1 MLNIFKNFFISI
13 LFLFFIFSHAN
24 AITFNF
30 KDADIRDVIEGF
42 ALMVGKSFIIDPR
55 VTGKVNVI
63 SEEEL
68 NLDQAEDM
76 LHSILQVH
84 GFVMQEI
91 NGKIK
96 ILPDQLMREG
106 SIFAE
111 DSSILPSDKIVTQL
125 INLENIPVND
135 FVAAIRPI
143 IPKESRFNSL
153 YSK

>member
-1 MLNIFKNFFISI
+1 MHHKFKRFVISI
-13 LFLFFIFSHAN
+13 LCIIFINSHAN

-63 SEEEL
+63 SQEEIS
-68 NLDQAEDM
+68 LDQAEDM

-91 NGKIK
+91 NGKINGPNK
-96 ILPDQLMREG
+96 I
-106 SIFAE
+106 IYF
-111 DSSILPSDKIVTQL
+111 TQ
-125 INLENIPVND
+125 
-135 FVAAIRPI
+135 
-143 IPKESRFNSL
+143 
-153 YSK
+153 

>member
-1 MLNIFKNFFISI
+1 MHHKFKRFVISI
-13 LFLFFIFSHAN
+13 LCIIFINSHAN

-63 SEEEL
+63 SQEEIS
-68 NLDQAEDM
+68 LDQAEDM

-96 ILPDQLMREG
+96 ILPDQLMKES

-111 DSSILPSDKIVTQL
+111 DSSIMPSDKIVTQL
-125 INLENIPVND
+125 MNLENIPCL
-135 FVAAIRPI
+135 
-143 IPKESRFNSL
+143 L
-153 YSK
+153 YTSPSPRD